1 LHLVGYLY
9 DHHEHKIHFMLLAET
24 CTSTLLAV

>member
-9 DHHEHKIHFMLLAET
+9 DLHLQMTFTGHLLDT
-24 CTSTLLAV
+24 PVLVTQK